1 MKKLLLSAFV
11 ISIGFNSIFA
21 QTKTY
26 AITSEKQGEFQWTAI
41 REIDFKSGEYTK
53 TLISNAIKQDLQLRS
68 SSSGINNNNFISGK
82 GVAAAAYDK
91 VNNRLY
97 FSEMLGNDLKYI
109 DISNSQVN
117 NLTVGITNNS
127 NYSTGAKNT
136 DESNIITRMAFSKSG
151 VGYALTNDANSL
163 IQFNTNANAS
173 IINLGA
179 IRDSRKNTSI
189 SIHTQCTSWGG
200 DLIGDD
206 YGNLYLITMRNN
218 VFKINISKME
228 AEFVGV
234 ISNLPATFTTNGAA
248 VDDEGNIILS
258 SAVVSDSYFRVNP
271 STLEASVI
279 KGGKEMYSVSDLA
292 NGNLVFQRKPSASNE
307 IIALENNV
315 QVYPNPVINKNI
327 NISFNKMNAG
337 NYVVEVADIN
347 GKIVKNKSITLN
359 GASTEKIN
367 MDKTSSGFY
376 LVRLVDSNGKTV
388 FTKKVVV
395 E

>member
-11 ISIGFNSIFA
+11 ISIGFNSNFA

-53 TLISNAIKQDLQLRS
+53 TLISNAIKQDVQFRS
-68 SSSGINNNNFISGK
+68 SSLGVTSSNIISGK

-97 FSEMLGNDLKYI
+97 FSEMLGNDLKFI
-109 DISNSQVN
+109 DLTNSQVN
-117 NLTVGITNNS
+117 TLSVGVANNS
-127 NYSTGAKNT
+127 NYSTGAKNI

-163 IQFNTNANAS
+163 IQFNTDANAS
-173 IINLGA
+173 IIDLGA

-200 DLIGDD
+200 DLVGDD
-206 YGNLYLITMRNN
+206 YGNLYLVTMRNN
-218 VFKINISKME
+218 VFKIIISKME
-228 AEFVGV
+228 AEFIGT
-234 ISNLPATFTTNGAA
+234 ITNLPATFTTNGAA
-248 VDDEGNIILS
+248 ADDDGNIILS
-258 SAVVSDSYFRVNP
+258 SAVVSDSYFKVNP
-271 STLEASVI
+271 STLEASII

-292 NGNLVFQRKPSASNE
+292 NGNLVFQRKPSANDDLIS
-307 IIALENNV
+307 LENNV
-315 QVYPNPVINKNI
+315 MVYPNPVINKNI
-327 NISFNKMNAG
+327 NISFNKMIAG
-337 NYVVEVADIN
+337 NYVVEVADMN
-347 GKIVKNKSITLN
+347 GKIIKNKSVNIN
-359 GASTEKIN
+359 GASTEKIS

-376 LVRLVDSNGKTV
+376 LIRLVDSNGKTV
-388 FTKKVVV
+388 YTKKVVL

>member
-1 MKKLLLSAFV
+1 MKKLLLFSFL
-11 ISIGFNSIFA
+11 ISISFNSIFA

-53 TLISNAIKQDLQLRS
+53 TLISNAIKQDIQLRS
-68 SSSGINNNNFISGK
+68 VTPGVNTNNIISGK
-82 GVAAAAYDK
+82 GVAAAAYDR

-109 DISNSQVN
+109 DLNNSQVN
-117 NLTVGITNNS
+117 NLNVGVLNNA
-127 NYSTGAKNT
+127 NYSTGAKNI

-163 IQFNTNANAS
+163 IQFNTDANAT

-179 IRDSRKNTSI
+179 LRDSRKNNI

-206 YGNLYLITMRNN
+206 YGNLFLVTMRNN
-218 VFKINISKME
+218 VFKIIISKME
-228 AEFVGV
+228 AEFIGT
-234 ISNLPATFTTNGAA
+234 ITNLPATFTTNGAA
-248 VDDEGNIILS
+248 ADDEGNIILS
-258 SAVVSDSYFRVNP
+258 SAVVSDSYFKVNP
-271 STLEASVI
+271 STLEATAI

-292 NGNLVFQRKPSASNE
+292 NGNLVFQRKPSSNVE
-307 IIALENNV
+307 IISLENNV
-315 QVYPNPVINKNI
+315 LVYPNPVINKNI

-347 GKIVKNKSITLN
+347 GKIVKNKSVALN
-359 GASTEKIN
+359 GASTEKIS
-367 MDKTSSGFY
+367 MDKTASGFY

-388 FTKKVVV
+388 FTKKVVI

>member
-11 ISIGFNSIFA
+11 ISIGLNSVIA

-41 REIDFKSGEYTK
+41 REIDFNSGEYTK
-53 TLISNAIKQDLQLRS
+53 TLISNAIKQNVQLRS
-68 SSSGINNNNFISGK
+68 SASGINNNNFISGK

-97 FSEMLGNDLKYI
+97 FSEMLGNDLKFI
-109 DISNSQVN
+109 DLNNSQVN
-117 NLTVGITNNS
+117 ELTVGVNLNS
-127 NYSTGAKNT
+127 NYSTGNKSP
-136 DESNIITRMAFSKSG
+136 DESNVITRMAFSKSG
-151 VGYALTNDANSL
+151 IGYALTNDANTL

-173 IINLGA
+173 VINLGA
-179 IRDSRKNTSI
+179 IRDSRKNNTI

-206 YGNLYLITMRNN
+206 YGNLYLISMRNN

-228 AEFVGV
+228 AEFIGA

-248 VDDEGNIILS
+248 ADDEGNILLS

-279 KGGKEMYSVSDLA
+279 KAGKEMYSVSDLA
-292 NGNLVFQRKPSASNE
+292 NGNLVFQRKPSASTE
-307 IIALENNV
+307 ILIAENAV
-315 QVYPNPVINKNI
+315 MVYPNPVVNKNI
-327 NISFNKMNAG
+327 NINFSKLQSG
-337 NYVVEVADIN
+337 NYVIEVADIN
-347 GKIVKNKSITLN
+347 GKLVKNKNININ
-359 GASTEKIN
+359 GSTSEKISL
-367 MDKTSSGFY
+367 DKNASGIY
-376 LVRLVDSNGKTV
+376 LVRVVNANGKTV
-388 FTKKVVV
+388 FTNKVVI